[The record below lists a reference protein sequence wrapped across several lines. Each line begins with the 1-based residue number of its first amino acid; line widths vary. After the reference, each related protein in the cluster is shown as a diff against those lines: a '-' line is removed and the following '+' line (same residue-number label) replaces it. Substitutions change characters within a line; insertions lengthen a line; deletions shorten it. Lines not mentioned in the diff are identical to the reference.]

1 MVLILL
7 QTYPDNPL
15 IAQCWW
21 TTRPE
26 QPNGSLHQRNLTGI
40 VHPVL
45 PYEPPNVLVSDW
57 SFHLFLLEEVLTYL
71 VITYQLFATMIIAIS
86 PKVQNTSWQ

>member
-1 MVLILL
+1 
-7 QTYPDNPL
+7 
-15 IAQCWW
+15 
-21 TTRPE
+21 
-26 QPNGSLHQRNLTGI
+26 HQRNLTGI